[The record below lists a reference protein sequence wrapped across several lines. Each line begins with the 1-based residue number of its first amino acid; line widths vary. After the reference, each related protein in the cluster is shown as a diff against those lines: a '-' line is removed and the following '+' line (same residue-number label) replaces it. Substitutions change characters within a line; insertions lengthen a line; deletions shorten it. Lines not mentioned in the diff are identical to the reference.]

1 VIFSRYIWN
10 ASEGRTRAPVR
21 VIVGFVV
28 IALFAVVGTLVT
40 ELAMSVLWP
49 SSPFAY
55 YLVGTTLGLGVGAV
69 VGVSIVARYLDRRP
83 LTDYGFRG
91 GRAWWRDLVVGLGLA
106 TAVQTAVLGVEL
118 ANGWAVIT
126 ETIVAGPEGFVLAMV
141 ASLALFA
148 VVALYEELVVRGFVL
163 TNVAE
168 GLAGYGATVAVA
180 IAVAVSSLLF
190 GVVHVANAGAS
201 FVAVIGIAVI
211 AITLAVSYV
220 VTGRLG
226 LAIGF
231 HAGWNLVMGVM
242 FGHPVSG
249 IEAPARI
256 LVVDT
261 TGPATWTGGAFG
273 PEAGLLGVLAAL
285 AGLVGVL
292 VYARLSEGRIGVH
305 VDLLVPELRGDSVT
319 LNMGDVTT
327 ESEDSTGANSDV
339 SSGASTE
346 SSNNEPECSSTG
358 DHI

>member
-1 VIFSRYIWN
+1 MIFRGYVWN
-10 ASEGRTRAPVR
+10 ASDGRARAPVR
-21 VIVGFVV
+21 VVVGFVV
-28 IALFAVVGTLVT
+28 IALFAVVGTLVA
-40 ELAMSVLWP
+40 ELAMSILWP
-49 SSPFAY
+49 SRSFGY

-69 VGVSIVARYLDRRP
+69 IGVGIVARYLDRRP
-83 LTDYGFRG
+83 VTDYGFRG

-106 TAVQTAVLGVEL
+106 TAVQTAVLAVEL
-118 ANGWAVIT
+118 ASGWAVIT

-148 VVALYEELVVRGFVL
+148 VVGLYEELVVRGFVL
-163 TNVAE
+163 KNVAE
-168 GLAGYGATVAVA
+168 GLAGYGAKVAVA
-180 IAVAVSSLLF
+180 IAVVVSSLLF

-201 FVAVIGIAVI
+201 FFAVIGIAVI
-211 AITLAVSYV
+211 AVTLAVSYV

-231 HAGWNLVMGVM
+231 HAGWNLVMGVV

-273 PEAGLLGVLAAL
+273 PEAGMLGILAAL
-285 AGLVGVL
+285 AGLVGIL
-292 VYARLSEGRIGVH
+292 VYARLIEGRFGVH
-305 VDLLVPELRGDSVT
+305 VDLLVPKLRGDRAT
-319 LNMGDVTT
+319 LGMAAVTT
-327 ESEDSTGANSDV
+327 EREDSAGVKSDV

-346 SSNNEPECSSTG
+346 SSK
-358 DHI
+358 